1 MKANAV
7 ILRYWTTRIVLTACL
22 ASLVGCHTDMY
33 DQPRYEPLEA
43 SRFFDDGMASRSL
56 VPGTIA
62 RGQLDADDALYT
74 GREDGQP
81 VQENPLEITPE
92 LLARGEQ
99 RFNIY
104 CSVCHSRTGDGNG
117 MIVRRGFRRP
127 PSFHIDRL
135 RSAPDGH
142 FFDVITHGFGAM
154 PSLAHQVRPEDRWAI
169 TAYLRALQLSQYAN
183 PDLLTPAE
191 REQLSSQTQQ

>member
-1 MKANAV
+1 M
-7 ILRYWTTRIVLTACL
+7 LTACL

-43 SRFFDDGMASRSL
+43 STFFEDGMASRPI

-62 RGQLDADDALYT
+62 RGQLEADDALYT
-74 GREDGQP
+74 GRENGQL
-81 VQENPLEITPE
+81 VQTNPLEITPA

-99 RFNIY
+99 RYNIY
-104 CSVCHSRTGDGNG
+104 CSVCHSRTGDGDG
-117 MIVRRGFRRP
+117 MIVRRGYRRP
-127 PSFHIDRL
+127 PSYHIDRL

-142 FFDVITHGFGAM
+142 FYDVITHGFGAM
-154 PSLAHQVRPEDRWAI
+154 PSLAHQVQPEDRWAI
-169 TAYLRALQLSQYAN
+169 VAYLRALQLSQYAN

-191 REQLSSQTQQ
+191 LNQLTDAEREPLPTQTQQ